1 MSEPLR
7 LSTPSPAGA
16 ADLVAAL
23 GAVPLFAGVPEEDL
37 RDLASVFK
45 PVELGPGELL
55 WRQAAPVDGLHILLS
70 GEARVTR
77 RLPGEREIEVA
88 RLGPGAVMGEI
99 PLLGGG
105 THSATVR
112 AGGPCSLVF
121 LHRKD
126 FHARMQSGR
135 PGALILKRRI
145 VEIACARV
153 RTDHAS
159 LATSIGDD
167 AASVDGTAPPLPRVP
182 RGEPAAAPS
191 LLYASRLPFFR
202 RLGAEFVSSLLDR
215 GETLHIAPRSVLLE
229 EGETARHCYITLNGA
244 VEDVL
249 RRGARTVRV
258 RFAGP
263 GRASGYLGLLDGG
276 PASATTVARE
286 RTIVLAIAAQDF
298 HAMLQGGDDASR
310 AFAAAIE
317 HDVMD
322 VLRSTAS
329 PKAHLAAAGAR

>member
-105 THSATVR
+105 AHSASVR
-112 AGGPCSLVF
+112 ADVPCSLAF

-126 FHARMQSGR
+126 FHARVQSGR
-135 PGALILKRRI
+135 PGALVLKRRI

-153 RTDHAS
+153 RSDHGS
-159 LATSIGDD
+159 LAASIGGD
-167 AASVDGTAPPLPRVP
+167 APALNGTPTPVRSLPR
-182 RGEPAAAPS
+182 GKGAAMPS
-191 LLYASRLPFFR
+191 HTYASRLPFFR

-215 GETLHIAPRSVLLE
+215 GETLQFAPRCVILE
-229 EGETARHCYITLNGA
+229 EGDRASHCYVTLNGA

-249 RRGARTVRV
+249 LRGTRTLRV

-263 GRASGYLGLLDGG
+263 GRAFCHLGLLDGG
-276 PASATTVARE
+276 PASATSVARE
-286 RTIVLAIAAQDF
+286 RTVALALAAQDF
-298 HAMLQGGDDASR
+298 HALLRGGDDLSR
-310 AFAAAIE
+310 AFAAAVE
-317 HDVMD
+317 HDLMD

-329 PKAHLAAAGAR
+329 PKAHLAAAGGR